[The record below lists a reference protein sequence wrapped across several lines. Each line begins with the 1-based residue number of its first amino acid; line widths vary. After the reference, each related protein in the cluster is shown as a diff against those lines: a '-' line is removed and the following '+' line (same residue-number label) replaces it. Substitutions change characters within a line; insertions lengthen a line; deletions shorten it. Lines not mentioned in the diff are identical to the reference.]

1 MVTEHRN
8 QAGTKLDAPPCQLA
22 LVPEGAAEED
32 EVMVPGEVCHSP
44 Q

>member
-8 QAGTKLDAPPCQLA
+8 QVGTKLLPCQLA

-32 EVMVPGEVCHSP
+32 EGMFREVCQVCHS